1 MLKAT
6 SSKIPSFC
14 LAATWVI
21 VMCMMPI
28 SSLQHFW
35 VKAVASRVVS
45 TSTMR
50 LIHHMPT
57 SCILFWIAQVFLLK
71 SLLTVLAHLRKS
83 DMKVRRILGRA
94 AVMVVGLAGV
104 SLSIAQP
111 FEPLKVPSPLGEVV
125 RNLDVDERG
134 PDGSTPLQW
143 AVYDQDV
150 EKVRTLIRA
159 GADVNAAN
167 NYGANAMQLAAEV
180 GHVELLDMLLDA
192 GADVDSPNPEGQTA
206 LMLVARTGNLD
217 AARLLVRKG
226 ATIDTPEGWG
236 QQTALMWASARRHPA
251 MMELLIREGADVNAI
266 SAVRDYNSHVTA
278 EGRAKRLDS
287 GGLTP
292 LMYAVRENCLAC
304 VEVLLEN
311 DVDLDLTD
319 PDGVSPLLLS
329 VLNANWDIAKRLIEA
344 GADVNQWDMFGQ
356 SPLIASAGNRNDPGL
371 KVDGLIIRLLLEY
384 GAKADL
390 PQADLQT
397 PVSALAGARGNRSR
411 LPEGLELL
419 LEAGVD
425 VNVMSVPHH
434 LQRAFGGT
442 PLHYAVKARN
452 TNMVEALVNA
462 GADINAKDVDG
473 LTALDYAESRSRI
486 GFTASRQPPNNVMA
500 ELLRSLGA
508 TEELDATPFWPNVG
522 PPFFYP
528 WHVFPL
534 DPESEL
540 NALVP
545 GSFDHQ

>member
-1 MLKAT
+1 
-6 SSKIPSFC
+6 
-14 LAATWVI
+14 
-21 VMCMMPI
+21 
-28 SSLQHFW
+28 
-35 VKAVASRVVS
+35 
-45 TSTMR
+45 
-50 LIHHMPT
+50 
-57 SCILFWIAQVFLLK
+57 
-71 SLLTVLAHLRKS
+71 
-83 DMKVRRILGRA
+83 
-94 AVMVVGLAGV
+94 MVVALAGV
-104 SLSIAQP
+104 PLSIAQP

-150 EKVRTLIRA
+150 EQARTLIRA

-226 ATIDTPEGWG
+226 ATIDTRETWG

-292 LMYAVRENCLAC
+292 LMYSVRENCLAC

-329 VLNANWDIAKRLIEA
+329 ILNANWDIAKRLIEA

-356 SPLIASAGNRNDPGL
+356 SPLIAAAGNRNDPGL
-371 KVDGLIIRLLLEY
+371 KVDGMISQTSGLTVFKMLLDHGANPNMQLFYRPAKARGGPLSRGTTPLIRAASNGDVDLMRLLLESAALCPWKEDRPVPLRDDRRAAY
-384 GAKADL
+384 SGWLLHPAAFL
-390 PQADLQT
+390 PQ
-397 PVSALAGARGNRSR
+397 
-411 LPEGLELL
+411 
-419 LEAGVD
+419 
-425 VNVMSVPHH
+425 
-434 LQRAFGGT
+434 
-442 PLHYAVKARN
+442 
-452 TNMVEALVNA
+452 
-462 GADINAKDVDG
+462 
-473 LTALDYAESRSRI
+473 
-486 GFTASRQPPNNVMA
+486 
-500 ELLRSLGA
+500 
-508 TEELDATPFWPNVG
+508 
-522 PPFFYP
+522 
-528 WHVFPL
+528 
-534 DPESEL
+534 
-540 NALVP
+540 
-545 GSFDHQ
+545 

>member
-1 MLKAT
+1 
-6 SSKIPSFC
+6 
-14 LAATWVI
+14 
-21 VMCMMPI
+21 
-28 SSLQHFW
+28 
-35 VKAVASRVVS
+35 
-45 TSTMR
+45 
-50 LIHHMPT
+50 
-57 SCILFWIAQVFLLK
+57 
-71 SLLTVLAHLRKS
+71 
-83 DMKVRRILGRA
+83 MKVRLILGRA
-94 AVMVVGLAGV
+94 AVMVVALAGV
-104 SLSIAQP
+104 SLSVAQP

-150 EKVRTLIRA
+150 EKVRTLIGA

-226 ATIDTPEGWG
+226 ATIDTRESWG

-304 VEVLLEN
+304 VEVLL
-311 DVDLDLTD
+311 DKDADLDLTD

-329 VLNANWDIAKRLIEA
+329 ILNANWDIAKRLIEA

-371 KVDGLIIRLLLEY
+371 KVDGLISQTDGLTVVKMLLDEGANPNMQLFYRPAKARGGPLSRGTTPLIRAASNGDVDLMKMLLEY

-397 PVSALAGARGNRSR
+397 PVSALAGARGNRGR

-452 TNMVEALVNA
+452 VNMVEALVNA

-473 LTALDYAESRSRI
+473 LTALDYAESRGRI

>member
-1 MLKAT
+1 
-6 SSKIPSFC
+6 
-14 LAATWVI
+14 
-21 VMCMMPI
+21 
-28 SSLQHFW
+28 
-35 VKAVASRVVS
+35 
-45 TSTMR
+45 
-50 LIHHMPT
+50 
-57 SCILFWIAQVFLLK
+57 
-71 SLLTVLAHLRKS
+71 
-83 DMKVRRILGRA
+83 
-94 AVMVVGLAGV
+94 
-104 SLSIAQP
+104 
-111 FEPLKVPSPLGEVV
+111 
-125 RNLDVDERG
+125 
-134 PDGSTPLQW
+134 
-143 AVYDQDV
+143 
-150 EKVRTLIRA
+150 
-159 GADVNAAN
+159 
-167 NYGANAMQLAAEV
+167 
-180 GHVELLDMLLDA
+180 
-192 GADVDSPNPEGQTA
+192 TA

-226 ATIDTPEGWG
+226 ATIDTRESWG

-251 MMELLIREGADVNAI
+251 MMELLIREGADVDAI

-304 VEVLLEN
+304 VEILLEN
-311 DVDLDLTD
+311 DVNLDLTD

-371 KVDGLIIRLLLEY
+371 KVDGLISQTDGLTVVKMLLDEGANPNMQLFYRPAKARGGPLSRGTTPLIRAASNGDVDLMKMLLEY
-384 GAKADL
+384 GAQADL

-397 PVSALAGARGNRSR
+397 PVSALAGARGNRGR
-411 LPEGLELL
+411 LSEGLELL

-452 TNMVEALVNA
+452 ANMVEALVNA

-473 LTALDYAESRSRI
+473 LTALDYAESRGRI

>member
-1 MLKAT
+1 
-6 SSKIPSFC
+6 
-14 LAATWVI
+14 
-21 VMCMMPI
+21 
-28 SSLQHFW
+28 
-35 VKAVASRVVS
+35 
-45 TSTMR
+45 
-50 LIHHMPT
+50 
-57 SCILFWIAQVFLLK
+57 
-71 SLLTVLAHLRKS
+71 
-83 DMKVRRILGRA
+83 
-94 AVMVVGLAGV
+94 
-104 SLSIAQP
+104 
-111 FEPLKVPSPLGEVV
+111 
-125 RNLDVDERG
+125 
-134 PDGSTPLQW
+134 
-143 AVYDQDV
+143 
-150 EKVRTLIRA
+150 
-159 GADVNAAN
+159 
-167 NYGANAMQLAAEV
+167 
-180 GHVELLDMLLDA
+180 
-192 GADVDSPNPEGQTA
+192 
-206 LMLVARTGNLD
+206 
-217 AARLLVRKG
+217 
-226 ATIDTPEGWG
+226 
-236 QQTALMWASARRHPA
+236 

-292 LMYAVRENCLAC
+292 LMYSVRENCLAC
-304 VEVLLEN
+304 VEVLLDE

-329 VLNANWDIAKRLIEA
+329 ILNANWDIAKRLIEA

-356 SPLIASAGNRNDPGL
+356 SPLIAAAGNRNDPGL
-371 KVDGLIIRLLLEY
+371 KVDGMISQTSGLTVFKMLLDHGANPNMQLFYRPAKARGGPLSRGTTPLIRAASNGDVDLMRLLLEY
-384 GAKADL
+384 GAQADL

-397 PVSALAGARGNRSR
+397 PVSALAGARGNRGR
-411 LPEGLELL
+411 LPEGLKLL

-452 TNMVEALVNA
+452 TNMVEALVDA

-473 LTALDYAESRSRI
+473 LTALDYAESRGRI
-486 GFTASRQPPNNVMA
+486 GFTASRQPPNNVIA